1 MLLKTV
7 PSCSLLNPHV
17 ETLSPLPQPSSFS
30 FSPLNSSAALASSSL
45 RFSPAKRDTNFVLC
59 ASKGG
64 ANSKPLI
71 GVVFEPF
78 EEVKK
83 ELDLV
88 PTVPQLSL
96 ARQKYADDCE
106 AAINEQIKWVFSIFF
121 KIVSFLFSLK
131 VCDFVVIFLY
141 WVFYFNSFFVV
152 KMTVWNTMF
161 RMSTMPCLP
170 TLIGTTLR

>member
-121 KIVSFLFSLK
+121 QSI
-131 VCDFVVIFLY
+131 
-141 WVFYFNSFFVV
+141 
-152 KMTVWNTMF
+152 
-161 RMSTMPCLP
+161 
-170 TLIGTTLR
+170 

>member
-17 ETLSPLPQPSSFS
+17 ETLSPLSQSSSFS
-30 FSPLNSSAALASSSL
+30 LFPLNSSAALASSSL
-45 RFSPAKRDTNFVLC
+45 RFSPAKRDTNVVVC
-59 ASKGG
+59 ATKGG

-96 ARQKYADDCE
+96 ARHKYVDECE
-106 AAINEQIKWVFSIFF
+106 AAVNEQIKWVFFIFF
-121 KIVSFLFSLK
+121 KIVSYCS
-131 VCDFVVIFLY
+131 V
-141 WVFYFNSFFVV
+141 
-152 KMTVWNTMF
+152 
-161 RMSTMPCLP
+161 
-170 TLIGTTLR
+170 

>member
-30 FSPLNSSAALASSSL
+30 FFPLNSSAALASSRL
-45 RFSPAKRDTNFVLC
+45 RFSPAKKDTNFVVC

-96 ARQKYADDCE
+96 ARQKYSDECE
-106 AAINEQIKWVFSIFF
+106 AAINEQIKWVFFIFF

-131 VCDFVVIFLY
+131 VCDFVVIFC
-141 WVFYFNSFFVV
+141 VGS
-152 KMTVWNTMF
+152 
-161 RMSTMPCLP
+161 
-170 TLIGTTLR
+170 LISIHFLLSK

>member
-17 ETLSPLPQPSSFS
+17 ETLSPLSQSSSFS
-30 FSPLNSSAALASSSL
+30 FFPLNSSSALASSSL
-45 RFSPAKRDTNFVLC
+45 RFSPAKRDTNVVVC
-59 ASKGG
+59 ATKGG

-96 ARQKYADDCE
+96 ARHKYVDECE
-106 AAINEQIKWVFSIFF
+106 AAVNEQIKWVFFIFF
-121 KIVSFLFSLK
+121 KIVSYCS
-131 VCDFVVIFLY
+131 V
-141 WVFYFNSFFVV
+141 
-152 KMTVWNTMF
+152 
-161 RMSTMPCLP
+161 
-170 TLIGTTLR
+170 